1 MDAARPTPKFL
12 DKTLMELRFPDG
24 AVFHYPAAHL
34 RAKCPCAPCTTGD
47 DGAPTRVLDR
57 KDFEGVEFKGLM
69 QVGTYAFRILFS
81 DGHSVGLYP
90 FDTLRSVGIAP
101 GPAEDV

>member
-1 MDAARPTPKFL
+1 
-12 DKTLMELRFPDG
+12 
-24 AVFHYPAAHL
+24 
-34 RAKCPCAPCTTGD
+34 
-47 DGAPTRVLDR
+47 VLDR

-90 FDTLRSVGIAP
+90 FETLRSVGIAP